1 MHVTN
6 GLSFVL
12 SPPST
17 PHTQIADRVGLMR
30 VPEFNGSL
38 VIFINGEAIGIV
50 AKGIPEKM
58 YGFVE
63 LQNDCDRVCITRCHA
78 VKLVSFI

>member
-1 MHVTN
+1 M
-6 GLSFVL
+6 GFDLYYPPP
-12 SPPST
+12 PPST
-17 PHTQIADRVGLMR
+17 LHTQIGDRVGLMR

-78 VKLVSFI
+78 VKLVSFIF

>member
-1 MHVTN
+1 M
-6 GLSFVL
+6 GFDLYYP
-12 SPPST
+12 PPST
-17 PHTQIADRVGLMR
+17 LHTQIGDRVGLMR

-78 VKLVSFI
+78 VKLVSFIF